1 MDKFMLP
8 TNDQSIGLSVFRR
21 CALAVLSTALFSA
34 TSFAQ
39 TAPTTQ
45 PQISKTDVVQLSA
58 EQESALRKVLEV
70 QLKPQN
76 YYPSLGAGIPT
87 GFGANWGDVMVG
99 VSGALSDKGRGQ
111 ADGSLSLTGGL
122 FDSVKYVGVEVSAN
136 VLSVR
141 NFGTN
146 VNFDAKV
153 HRMLYQG
160 EEGYL
165 SLAIGRNNFACSG
178 TEICSSTP
186 NSYGIAPNT
195 ASNYAALSGLTPI
208 KGLNGTVLPLKA
220 TLGVGNG
227 YFSNNWNKSN
237 NYNVFGD
244 VGLQFHNQIGVS
256 AGWSGVGINAN
267 ISAVPFPEWPVIVNL
282 LFADIAGQSPGGFNA
297 ILSVGVP
304 FNFLK

>member
-1 MDKFMLP
+1 MRNPLHAF
-8 TNDQSIGLSVFRR
+8 G
-21 CALAVLSTALFSA
+21 ALAVLVAALFGNA
-34 TSFAQ
+34 ALAQ
-39 TAPTTQ
+39 PTTATQ
-45 PQISKTDVVQLSA
+45 AQAAPPGAIQLTP
-58 EQESALRKVLEV
+58 EQESALHKVMEV
-70 QLKPQN
+70 QLKPQY
-76 YYPSLGAGIPT
+76 YYPSLGAGVPT
-87 GFGANWGDVMVG
+87 GFGANWGDVMIG
-99 VSGALSDKGRGQ
+99 ASGALSDKGRGQ
-111 ADGSLSLTGGL
+111 ADGSLSLTAGL
-122 FDSVKYVGVEVSAN
+122 FDSVKYVGAEVSAN
-136 VLSVR
+136 VLSIR

-146 VNFDAKV
+146 VSFDAKV

-165 SLAIGRNNFACSG
+165 SLAIGRNNFARSG
-178 TEICSSTP
+178 SEISSSTP
-186 NSYGIAPNT
+186 GPYGISPDT
-195 ASNYAALSGLTPI
+195 GSNYVALSGLTPL
-208 KGLNGTVLPLKA
+208 KGFDGAVLPLKA

-227 YFSNNWNKSN
+227 YYANNYQKSN

-282 LFADIAGQSPGGFNA
+282 LFADIASQSPGGFNV